1 MASSMNK
8 LNAKYYTTRE
18 SFSDLLKELF
28 SEADRQTDLAYAP
41 YSNFRVGAAV
51 LDQEGNIFGGS
62 NQENASYP
70 LCMCAERVALYHCIS
85 AYQEVKVVAMAL
97 AAKSNR
103 GSMDDFVSPCGAC
116 RQVMVEYE
124 KRFGIPMKL
133 YLLHVNGGVLELDS
147 VSNLLPLSFDSKVM

>member
-1 MASSMNK
+1 MALSMNN
-8 LNAKYYTTRE
+8 LNAKNYNTRE
-18 SFSDLLKELF
+18 GFSDLLKELF
-28 SEADRQTDLAYAP
+28 AEADRQTNLAYAP

-51 LDQEGNIFGGS
+51 LDQEGNIYGGS

-85 AYQEVKVVAMAL
+85 AYQDVKI
-97 AAKSNR
+97 AAIAITARSEKRSLDN
-103 GSMDDFVSPCGAC
+103 FVSPCGAC

-133 YLLHVNGGVLELDS
+133 YLLHANGSVLELDS
-147 VSNLLPLSFDSKVM
+147 VSNLLPLSFDGKVL